1 MSITNNEITQ
11 NSKSEPKK
19 FSILCTFKV
28 VYKTIPETAQ
38 LPFAGSAE
46 CHKIFRKEKTTLGIV
61 FVIFS
66 LKKVV
71 FVTDSLPYEI
81 DANKIAR
88 FRPCCE
94 MSDFKSVDNT
104 KEQI

>member
-1 MSITNNEITQ
+1 MSQ
-11 NSKSEPKK
+11 NFQE
-19 FSILCTFKV
+19 
-28 VYKTIPETAQ
+28 
-38 LPFAGSAE
+38 
-46 CHKIFRKEKTTLGIV
+46 RKNDIRNRNYN
-61 FVIFS
+61 IFS
-66 LKKVV
+66 KKVI

-94 MSDFKSVDNT
+94 MSDFKLVDNT